1 MSGPSEQ
8 QIHVAIAQ
16 FLDVALPAGAWHTA
30 LDSSSKSSAVAGAQ
44 LKARG
49 GKKGT
54 PDHLV
59 LWHGGVLFLE
69 VKTRKGRAS
78 PEQFAVRDALQANGC
93 HWALVRSVEDVE
105 TVLRETGWPMR
116 ATCGVSGSVWAA

>member
-16 FLDVALPAGAWHTA
+16 FLDVALPVGAWHTA
-30 LDSSSKSSAVAGAQ
+30 LDSSSKSSAVTGAQ

-54 PDHLV
+54 PDHLI
-59 LWHGGVLFLE
+59 LWDGRTMFLE
-69 VKTRKGRAS
+69 IKTSRGRLS
-78 PEQFAVRDALQANGC
+78 PEQKAVATAIFDAGAYWLCA
-93 HWALVRSVEDVE
+93 RSVEDVE
-105 TVLRETGWPMR
+105 GVLRAVGWPLR
-116 ATCGVSGSVWAA
+116 ATCRAAGSVWAT